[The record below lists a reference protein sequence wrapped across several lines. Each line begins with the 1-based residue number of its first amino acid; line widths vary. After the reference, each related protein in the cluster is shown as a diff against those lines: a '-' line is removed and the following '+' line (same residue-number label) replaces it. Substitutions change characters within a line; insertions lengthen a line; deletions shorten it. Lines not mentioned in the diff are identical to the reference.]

1 MSEVEAPQN
10 FREQR
15 MQQLIDECTQT
26 VLQQIIQPFGLS
38 MAMFNDQDGG
48 DVDTVHNARKG
59 VYATEEEKKKFENRE
74 KYDSSKYHSHEKYI
88 DINRKV
94 KQQKEEGSLED
105 AYTGELVT
113 PDQKVDLDHTV
124 SAHEAHNDP
133 GAYLAEK
140 NPANLVNTETN
151 LNPTLSSINRSKKA
165 KNMEKFIED
174 WEKQRPKRQQEIKT
188 LSAKQHLTDKERKKL
203 EKLKHLEQFSPEEAI
218 KIEKAARQAYN
229 SEINKYYTSKKFI
242 GNSAKAAGAAAVK
255 SAVQQAIGMLLVEFA
270 RASFHEIKMFIKERS
285 ETSKNIFQD
294 IKDRLTVVMKKV
306 FEKLKKWKEL
316 AQSMGEGFL
325 SGFFSSL
332 LTTFINIFATTAKRF
347 VRAIREGF
355 RSLVETFKLLF
366 FRPKDMSEEEALKL
380 IIKSLT
386 GVFFTTVGIAA
397 ETALNTFLQG
407 IPVIGQFASF
417 ITPVL
422 LGILSGISIAIVSY
436 LVDRAFDLFHKSE
449 REFNNLLQVENSV
462 LISTKSVELVMNS
475 YISMGQTFEEMQ
487 IKYDTV
493 IEDNFDIQDFY
504 DMLWGNSDL
513 IHQQNDKIISD
524 RKNLADS
531 IEKFNDE
538 SENISIFLREFSE
551 R

>member
-1 MSEVEAPQN
+1 
-10 FREQR
+10 
-15 MQQLIDECTQT
+15 
-26 VLQQIIQPFGLS
+26 
-38 MAMFNDQDGG
+38 
-48 DVDTVHNARKG
+48 
-59 VYATEEEKKKFENRE
+59 
-74 KYDSSKYHSHEKYI
+74 
-88 DINRKV
+88 
-94 KQQKEEGSLED
+94 
-105 AYTGELVT
+105 
-113 PDQKVDLDHTV
+113 
-124 SAHEAHNDP
+124 
-133 GAYLAEK
+133 
-140 NPANLVNTETN
+140 
-151 LNPTLSSINRSKKA
+151 
-165 KNMEKFIED
+165 
-174 WEKQRPKRQQEIKT
+174 
-188 LSAKQHLTDKERKKL
+188 
-203 EKLKHLEQFSPEEAI
+203 
-218 KIEKAARQAYN
+218 
-229 SEINKYYTSKKFI
+229 
-242 GNSAKAAGAAAVK
+242 
-255 SAVQQAIGMLLVEFA
+255 
-270 RASFHEIKMFIKERS
+270 
-285 ETSKNIFQD
+285 
-294 IKDRLTVVMKKV
+294 
-306 FEKLKKWKEL
+306 
-316 AQSMGEGFL
+316 MGEGFL

-407 IPVIGQFASF
+407 VPVIGQFASF

-504 DMLWGNSDL
+504 NMLWGNSDL

-531 IEKFNDE
+531 IKKFNDE